1 MLMNVNYEKI
11 YLQYNEAIEI
21 QKNVIKRKREL
32 LNKAK
37 KESNYAEVKR
47 LNSLL
52 LLLYEEKSE
61 LEERADGLRDYI
73 S

>member
-1 MLMNVNYEKI
+1 MSVNYEKI

-21 QKNVIKRKREL
+21 QKDVIKRKREL

-37 KESNYAEVKR
+37 KEANYAEVKR

>member
-1 MLMNVNYEKI
+1 MSVDYEKI
-11 YLQYNEAIEI
+11 YMQYNEAIEI
-21 QKNVIKRKREL
+21 QKSVIKRKREL

-37 KESNYAEVKR
+37 KEADYAEIKR

-52 LLLYEEKSE
+52 LLLYEEKNE